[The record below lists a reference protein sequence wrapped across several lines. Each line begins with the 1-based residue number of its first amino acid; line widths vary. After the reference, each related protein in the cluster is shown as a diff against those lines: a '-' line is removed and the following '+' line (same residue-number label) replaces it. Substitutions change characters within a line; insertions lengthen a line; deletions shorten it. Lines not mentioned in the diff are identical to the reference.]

1 MYAYPIYPERNTQS
15 LDGIWDFS
23 FLGSDAPKLESVNPK
38 GIACRELAAVPG
50 CFDAAPK
57 YAGRRGVGVYRRS
70 VEAPAGVRL
79 RLRIGAL
86 GLRGRILWDGREIGL
101 NELPYS
107 LQEYEFDSGSSSRH
121 ELVILIDNRLDFAD
135 TPLFHHFYDFY
146 GYGGI
151 YRSVELETL
160 PEKARF
166 GRVRVETLDLSG
178 RVLVSGTLGGG
189 FAEISAGFD
198 GAAPKKVDAVFNGEE
213 FSFEA
218 KVPSPALWS
227 PDSPNLHLITLKTGS
242 DTVIERFGLRT
253 IRCEKGE
260 LLLNGQPLRLRGYN
274 RHDAHP
280 QFGPAMPDEL
290 WIEDLQILRDLGCNF
305 IRGCH
310 YPQSQRFLDL
320 CDQLGVL
327 VWEES
332 LGWGDSVEVQSDP
345 KFRRLQVEQTVNM
358 VKASIN
364 HPSVILWG
372 FMNESGDDKEVGASL
387 LRELAAAVR
396 AVDRSRPVTSASM
409 HIRTSIALDVFDVVS
424 FNLYPGWY
432 EGDNTADPRPLDRIA
447 PTLDEV
453 LARLNTKELRDKPL
467 ILSEIGAGAIY
478 GWRDRVAGI
487 WSEEY
492 QADYLDAVCAYF
504 RRKKRLTGLALWQFA
519 DGRTYAAGG
528 VLGRPRAFNNK
539 GTLDEYRRPK
549 LAYDVVKKHFGGS
562 GK

>member
-320 CDQLGVL
+320 CDQLGFL

-358 VKASIN
+358 VKVSIN

-387 LRELAAAVR
+387 LRTRRRSPCRRPQPPRHQRLDAYPD
-396 AVDRSRPVTSASM
+396 VDRARCVRCRQFQPLSGLVRGRQHRRPASARPDRPDARRST
-409 HIRTSIALDVFDVVS
+409 R
-424 FNLYPGWY
+424 PPQY
-432 EGDNTADPRPLDRIA
+432 EGAARQAAHSERNRRRRDLR
-447 PTLDEV
+447 
-453 LARLNTKELRDKPL
+453 LAGPGGRDLERRVSGRL
-467 ILSEIGAGAIY
+467 S
-478 GWRDRVAGI
+478 
-487 WSEEY
+487 
-492 QADYLDAVCAYF
+492 
-504 RRKKRLTGLALWQFA
+504 
-519 DGRTYAAGG
+519 
-528 VLGRPRAFNNK
+528 
-539 GTLDEYRRPK
+539 
-549 LAYDVVKKHFGGS
+549 
-562 GK
+562 